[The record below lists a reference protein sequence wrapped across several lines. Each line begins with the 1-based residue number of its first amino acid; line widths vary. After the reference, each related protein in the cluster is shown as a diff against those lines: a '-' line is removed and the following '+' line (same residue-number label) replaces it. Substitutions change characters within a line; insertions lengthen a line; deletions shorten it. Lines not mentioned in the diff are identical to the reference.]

1 MQSLSP
7 RVLLDSLRQRISR
20 IDDALVKPGN
30 VLTFLV
36 IRFLLMS
43 GLIAGFTWV
52 SLRLQP

>member
-7 RVLLDSLRQRISR
+7 RVLLDSLRQRMSR
-20 IDDALVKPGN
+20 IDDTLVKPGN
-30 VLTFLV
+30 VFTFLV

-43 GLIAGFTWV
+43 GLIASFTWI